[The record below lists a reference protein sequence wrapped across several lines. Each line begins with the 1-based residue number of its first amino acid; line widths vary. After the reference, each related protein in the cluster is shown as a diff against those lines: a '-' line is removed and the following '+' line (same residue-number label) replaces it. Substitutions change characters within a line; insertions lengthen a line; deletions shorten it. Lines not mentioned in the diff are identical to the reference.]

1 MPSKPSIRFAGHRCA
16 SLLVCAL
23 FAAGCSRPDA
33 PAASQTSQA
42 PQAKPAAPP
51 ALPVSVLNAEPKRL
65 PVLLESVGR
74 TEGSREVEVRARVTG
89 ILQKQAY
96 HEGEAVAAGAL
107 LYRIDRAPFEVAL
120 AQATAALALERTR
133 LERAQLEARRLEGLV
148 GERAISQRE
157 YDDAI
162 SSRRQAEA
170 SVQAGEARVRDA
182 ELNLSYTEV
191 TAPIAGIT
199 GRTQRSEGSLVSASA
214 DASLLT
220 TLVQADPIWV
230 RFSLSEPE
238 YARLRTAGAN
248 GAVELV
254 LPEGGVLGGGRLNF
268 AASSVDARLGTVQ
281 LRAEFPNPGLKLLPG
296 QFVRA
301 RIAAGQQDAVLVPQ
315 QAVLQ
320 GEQGRFV
327 WIVDAEGKA
336 AARPVETGSWIGRDW
351 IVRSGLKAGDRV
363 IVDNL
368 IKVRPG
374 AAVQPREPGPGASK

>member
-96 HEGEAVAAGAL
+96 REGEAVAAGAL